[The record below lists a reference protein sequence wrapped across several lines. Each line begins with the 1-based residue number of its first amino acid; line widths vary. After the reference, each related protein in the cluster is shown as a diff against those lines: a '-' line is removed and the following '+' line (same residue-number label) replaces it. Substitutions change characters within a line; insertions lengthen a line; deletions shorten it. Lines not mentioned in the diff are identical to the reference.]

1 MKIVFATNNAH
12 KLSEVQAVLGDAF
25 TLLTPRDCG
34 VEEDIPEEQ
43 QTLEGNA
50 SQKSHYL
57 HGRTGLDCFADDTGL
72 EVEAL
77 GGKVYRL
84 DAPCPQDLCN
94 GKMGRFFAKHAGVW
108 EALHIHCPH
117 FAVFIAPAAKRAG
130 IHKIAVHC
138 HTTAYS
144 LAGNGRRNRL
154 LSLYAKYMVP
164 TRFACSNAAG
174 KMWYGNR
181 TFRVLNNAIDC
192 AAYAYSPQVRQ
203 AVRAREQA
211 ADAFVVG
218 HIGQTTVKQKNH
230 PFLFSVF
237 AQIAAQRPGA
247 QLWLI
252 GAHPTPELNALAEKL
267 QITKQIRYFGQRRDV
282 PELLQG
288 CDVFVFP
295 SFSEGLPVSVVEAQ
309 AAGLPVVLSD
319 AVTRE
324 VACTPLVK
332 TLSLHQSPEEWAGAA
347 LQPQPPRQ
355 SPTAALIAGGWNI
368 KEAAIELAQIYRS
381 E

>member
-1 MKIVFATNNAH
+1 M
-12 KLSEVQAVLGDAF
+12 
-25 TLLTPRDCG
+25 
-34 VEEDIPEEQ
+34 
-43 QTLEGNA
+43 
-50 SQKSHYL
+50 
-57 HGRTGLDCFADDTGL
+57 
-72 EVEAL
+72 
-77 GGKVYRL
+77 
-84 DAPCPQDLCN
+84 
-94 GKMGRFFAKHAGVW
+94 
-108 EALHIHCPH
+108 PH

-130 IHKIAVHC
+130 IHKVAVHC

-144 LAGNGRRNRL
+144 LSGNGRRNRL

-181 TFRVLNNAIDC
+181 PFRVLNNAIDC
-192 AAYAYSPQVRQ
+192 AAYAYSPEVRQ
-203 AVRAREQA
+203 AVRVREQA
-211 ADAFVVG
+211 TDAFVVG
-218 HIGQTTVKQKNH
+218 HIGQATVKQKNH

-237 AQIAAQRPGA
+237 AQITAQRPGA

-252 GAHPTPELNALAEKL
+252 GAQPTPELIALAEKL

-368 KEAAIELAQIYRS
+368 KEAAFELAQIYRS

>member
-1 MKIVFATNNAH
+1 MRVLQVIPDIGVANGVMSVILNYAKAMPPDITFDVAYFAEKPQTR
-12 KLSEVQAVLGDAF
+12 QA
-25 TLLTPRDCG
+25 
-34 VEEDIPEEQ
+34 EI
-43 QTLEGNA
+43 
-50 SQKSHYL
+50 
-57 HGRTGLDCFADDTGL
+57 
-72 EVEAL
+72 EAL

-84 DAPCPQDLCN
+84 DAPRPQDLCG
-94 GKMGRFFAKHAGVW
+94 GKMGHFFAEHTGAW

-144 LAGNGRRNRL
+144 LAGNGRRNQL
-154 LSLYAKYMVP
+154 LSLYAKYLVP
-164 TRFACSNAAG
+164 TRFACSDAAG
-174 KMWYGNR
+174 KMWYGKR
-181 TFRVLNNAIDC
+181 SFRVLNNAIDC
-192 AAYAYSPQVRQ
+192 AAYAYSPEVRQ
-203 AVRAREQA
+203 TVRGREQA
-211 ADAFVVG
+211 ADAFAVG
-218 HIGQTTVKQKNH
+218 HIGQATVKQKNH
-230 PFLFSVF
+230 PFLFTVF
-237 AQIAAQRPGA
+237 AQIAVRKPGA

-252 GAHPTPELNALAEKL
+252 GARPTPELNALAEKL

-324 VACTPLVK
+324 VACTPLVQ
-332 TLSLHQSPEEWAGAA
+332 TLSLQQSAEEWAAAA
-347 LQPQPPRQ
+347 LQPQPTRK
-355 SPTAALIAGGWNI
+355 SPTAALIAGGWDI
-368 KEAAIELAQIYRS
+368 QDCTAYLEKIYRG
-381 E
+381 